1 MTYDEKLRE
10 LNMYSLAKWQLKGN
24 DIMGYRNLK
33 VASYKQNKGLL
44 DNRMKSREENRT
56 LNVCLDSFLDY
67 ENY

>member
-1 MTYDEKLRE
+1 
-10 LNMYSLAKWQLKGN
+10 
-24 DIMGYRNLK
+24 MGYRNLK